1 MCIPRQRTFER
12 GPLPLPLSA
21 FCSLEILTIII
32 TNIVIMRL
40 TNVVEQ
46 PRNVQ
51 NMPKEYICIPDIA
64 MEC

>member
-1 MCIPRQRTFER
+1 
-12 GPLPLPLSA
+12 
-21 FCSLEILTIII
+21 
-32 TNIVIMRL
+32 MRL

-46 PRNVQ
+46 PRKVQ

>member
-1 MCIPRQRTFER
+1 
-12 GPLPLPLSA
+12 
-21 FCSLEILTIII
+21 
-32 TNIVIMRL
+32 MRL

-64 MEC
+64 MEY